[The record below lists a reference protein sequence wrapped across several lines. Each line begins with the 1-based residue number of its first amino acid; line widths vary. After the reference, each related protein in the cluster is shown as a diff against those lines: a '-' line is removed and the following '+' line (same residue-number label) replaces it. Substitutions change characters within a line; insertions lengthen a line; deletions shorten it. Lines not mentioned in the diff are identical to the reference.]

1 VGNAMAECL
10 LTDNILARYI
20 LKLIASVVVQ
30 ENSFIHLQ
38 IARRADGF

>member
-10 LTDNILARYI
+10 LTDNILAKYI

-38 IARRADGF
+38 IARREDGF